1 MTDQLTGILAKA
13 FHRGLFASI
22 AILACICASDFAS
35 GDEPLNGPLRDKTLV
50 AWASPANL
58 TQQGGSILTINDN
71 DDRFDGIIFGEIQQA
86 RWMAGSDLFRR
97 TIREQKDFPAET
109 LQGGSLVQI
118 AICYQGKEITVY
130 RDGNIYSRHTIEN
143 PQEFHA
149 ESLILIG
156 PRHRSVKEYFEGEVA
171 DARIYDSAL
180 TEQQIRALRIKEPGD
195 IKPWAWWTFDD
206 PQATERTGR
215 IAHTQLQG
223 GAFVRAGKLVLNGS
237 TAALVASKS
246 LSQITSEPSELSFH
260 LMHPG
265 GPSLPGDPNAAFCL
279 DGKFHLHYILQHP
292 WGGNNQN
299 SFSFIHVT
307 SPDMLHWE
315 WQPTKLQPSFTGHG
329 MFSGTGFMTKDGK
342 PAVIYH
348 GQASGRNQIA
358 IAKDRNLN
366 EWFKPYAVEVKN
378 SDGTEAKINHWDPD
392 CFLIGD
398 TYYAISGG
406 ENPPLMKS
414 KDLKNWELVGDF
426 ISDQP
431 ADVAIGEDVSCPNFF
446 KLGDKWMLLCI
457 SHPMGCRYYLGDWDA
472 KQEKFIPTSHGRMNA
487 RREDQPTWG
496 LFQRTDFF
504 APESVL
510 TDDGRRVMWAW
521 LTSVGTNNKL
531 LDKTIQSLPRE
542 LSLPADGVLRIKPL
556 TELQTLR
563 HDPIKHA
570 NLVLDQPILGHTSRV
585 PPIANPFL
593 QSLVE
598 TPSEACEIRLE
609 IPREDVERKLFGFML
624 FSDGK
629 GGGLPLMFRPETS
642 TVRLGNAE
650 TAFPINQ
657 LGKDENLE
665 IRIFIDKYLV
675 EVFIGERTTL
685 VGSYLGNPLSK
696 RIDGFTVGSA
706 TRITS
711 LETWKLKSTN
721 EGFHQAQQNPQWRPN
736 SK

>member
-1 MTDQLTGILAKA
+1 MTDQLTGILTKA
-13 FHRGLFASI
+13 IHRGLFASI
-22 AILACICASDFAS
+22 AILVCLCASDFAN
-35 GDEPLNGPLRDKTLV
+35 GDEPLNDPLKDKTLV
-50 AWASPANL
+50 AWASPSNL

-97 TIREQKDFPAET
+97 TIRDQKDFPGET
-109 LQGGSLVQI
+109 QQGGPMVQI

-130 RDGNIYSRHTIEN
+130 RNGDLYSRHAIEN

-149 ESLILIG
+149 DSLILIG
-156 PRHRSVKEYFEGEVA
+156 PRHRSVKEYFEGEIA

-180 TEQQIRALRIKEPGD
+180 TEQQIRSLRVKEQGD
-195 IKPWAWWTFDD
+195 VTPWAWWTFDD

-215 IAHTQLQG
+215 IKHTQLQG
-223 GAFVRAGKLVLNGS
+223 GAFVRGGKLVLNGS
-237 TAALVASKS
+237 
-246 LSQITSEPSELSFH
+246 
-260 LMHPG
+260 
-265 GPSLPGDPNAAFCL
+265 AFCI
-279 DGKFHLHYILQHP
+279 DGKYHLHYILQHP

-315 WQPTKLQPSFTGHG
+315 WQSTKLQPSFTGHG
-329 MFSGTGFMTKDGK
+329 MFSGTGFTTKDGT
-342 PAVIYH
+342 PAIIYH

-366 EWFKPYAVEVKN
+366 EWIKPYAVEVRN

-392 CFLIGD
+392 CFLIDD

-414 KDLKNWELVGDF
+414 KDLQNWELVGDF
-426 ISDQP
+426 ISHQP
-431 ADVAIGEDVSCPNFF
+431 SDVAFGEDVSCPNFF
-446 KLGDKWMLLCI
+446 KLGNKWMLLCI

-487 RREDQPTWG
+487 RREDQPIWG

-504 APESVL
+504 APESVQ

-542 LSLPADGVLRIKPL
+542 LSLPADGVLRIRPL

-563 HDPIKHA
+563 HDPIKHE
-570 NLVLDQPILGHTSRV
+570 NLVLDKPILGHTSRV
-585 PPIANPFL
+585 PPVENPFL

-598 TPSEACEIRLE
+598 TSSDACEIRIE
-609 IPREDVERKLFGFML
+609 IPREDVDRKLFGFML

-629 GGGLPLMFRPETS
+629 GGGLPLVFRPETH

-650 TAFPINQ
+650 TEFPISQ

-685 VGSYLGNPLSK
+685 VGSYLGNTLSH
-696 RIDGFTVGSA
+696 RLDGFTVGRS

-711 LETWKLKSTN
+711 LETWKLKPTN
-721 EGFHQAQQNPQWRPN
+721 SGFHQAQQNPQWRPN